1 MIFKT
6 STSPLPSS
14 ASMQTRVNEDAEEA
28 VNLCR
33 ESLRAL
39 PSQHPDMYLSYV
51 RLQEIYLSRYQ
62 VQHNLTELSLAADNF
77 RLASTPL
84 TQAFPYRII
93 TAWNWVTA
101 AERQSYICAR
111 GLQQFRP
118 YLAARSSTISR
129 CEVAAAA
136 FSCVISLPSNSWS
149 RVAAGTLW
157 EADDAAA
164 KYVVKVF
171 YENMF
176 KDLKDGCFMDCTKAA
191 WAHAVKTKA
200 LIEQRMFIHI
210 GSLFFILFRLH

>member
-1 MIFKT
+1 MVLLSIISWFYISVQSTVLTTQWLLPTSHIRAFKGISAMIFKT

-14 ASMQTRVNEDAEEA
+14 ASTQTRVNEDAEEA

-33 ESLRAL
+33 ESLKAL

-136 FSCVISLPSNSWS
+136 FSCVISLP
-149 RVAAGTLW
+149 V
-157 EADDAAA
+157 DA
-164 KYVVKVF
+164 
-171 YENMF
+171 
-176 KDLKDGCFMDCTKAA
+176 L
-191 WAHAVKTKA
+191 
-200 LIEQRMFIHI
+200 
-210 GSLFFILFRLH
+210 S